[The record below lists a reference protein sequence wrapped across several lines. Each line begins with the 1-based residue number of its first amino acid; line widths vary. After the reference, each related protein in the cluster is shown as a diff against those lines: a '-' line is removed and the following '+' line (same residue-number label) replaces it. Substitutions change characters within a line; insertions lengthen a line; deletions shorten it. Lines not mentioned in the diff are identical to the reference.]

1 MIKTSFMVLAI
12 GMLASSASAMPVG
25 PLGHLSTPGV
35 SAPNAVQVAII
46 CEADG
51 YCFKRGRK
59 PVARWVYGEGAFY
72 GPYAGPGNY
81 GNPRY
86 RYNWWPF
93 W

>member
-1 MIKTSFMVLAI
+1 VTRIIFSALMIGILS
-12 GMLASSASAMPVG
+12 SSASAMPV
-25 PLGHLSTPGV
+25 SRV
-35 SAPNAVQVAII
+35 KAPPSINVTEVKII

-51 YCFKRGRK
+51 YCFKRARK

-72 GPYAGPGNY
+72 GPYVGPGNY